1 LTVRFRAE
9 QQHGRAVNDRVE
21 PTSATPA
28 ARQIWSFVEPEAARR
43 LLEAAIEEF
52 AARGFH
58 ATTTRAIAERVGL
71 SPAALYIHFR
81 SKHEV
86 LFQIVRACHE
96 TALADV
102 EAAIS
107 SAGPT
112 PTAQLAAAMGAFV
125 SWHAR
130 YPMPARVA
138 QSELRSLDEPAFR
151 SIVRLRRALE
161 NAIESIVRAGQQADE
176 FDQQLDPRSTA
187 RALLSLGI
195 DISRWYRAA
204 GNLPPDEIGR
214 LYAKF
219 GTRMVRPDPV

>member
-1 LTVRFRAE
+1 MNE
-9 QQHGRAVNDRVE
+9 RVE
-21 PTSATPA
+21 LASTTSAT
-28 ARQIWSFVEPEAARR
+28 QHIWSFIEPDAARR

-71 SPAALYIHFR
+71 SPAALYVHFR

-102 EAAIS
+102 EAAVAS
-107 SAGPT
+107 SAPAPT
-112 PTAQLAAAMGAFV
+112 QQLAAAMGAFV

-130 YPMPARVA
+130 HPMPARVA
-138 QSELRSLDEPAFR
+138 QSELRSLDVAAFR

-161 NAIESIVRAGQQADE
+161 DVTESIVRAGQQAGE
-176 FDQQLDPRSTA
+176 FDQQLDPRSTT

-204 GNLPPDEIGR
+204 NDLAPDEIGR

-219 GTRMVRPDPV
+219 GTRMVRPDTV